1 MLGEQEF
8 LNADT
13 RAEQEAIAQEAWQ
26 MNAQQAVQSKS
37 GLEESDLLPG
47 KRVEVETS

>member
-26 MNAQQAVQSKS
+26 MNAAKAVKSKP
-37 GLEESDLLPG
+37 GLDETDLLPG
-47 KRVEVETS
+47 ERVEIQTS